1 MSQQEVKRR
10 QETEGF
16 NEIEKEK
23 KKSVLALFFNSFKDA
38 MVVILLI
45 AAIIQVLLGDYI
57 ETIVIMI
64 VLIMNAIISVVQTK
78 KAESS
83 LDALRQMS
91 APTATVIRGN
101 EKQTVPARELVPGD
115 IVFLEAGDYIPA
127 DGRIIENGSLQVNE
141 GMLTGESEVVDKT
154 EAVIEQEAALG
165 DRTNL
170 VFSSSL
176 VTNGR
181 ATFVVTATG
190 TKSEI
195 GKIADMLNTTPNRN
209 KRLFNVS
216 LIVLVKSWE
225 FGSYYYLLVFLLFKL
240 QEFGLVISL
249 LT

>member
-1 MSQQEVKRR
+1 
-10 QETEGF
+10 
-16 NEIEKEK
+16 
-23 KKSVLALFFNSFKDA
+23 
-38 MVVILLI
+38 
-45 AAIIQVLLGDYI
+45 
-57 ETIVIMI
+57 
-64 VLIMNAIISVVQTK
+64 
-78 KAESS
+78 
-83 LDALRQMS
+83 MS

-195 GKIADMLNTTPNRN
+195 GKIADMLNTAEQKQTPLQR
-209 KRLFNVS
+209 KLDSFS
-216 LIVLVKSWE
+216 KKLGIWILLLSIGIFIVQAARIW
-225 FGSYYYLLVFLLFKL
+225 FGD
-240 QEFGLVISL
+240 QL